1 MFPAILSAGV
11 WIINS
16 PGFSRLCVAYTLSP
30 QVFLGWAGSD
40 RMPEGE
46 NRGCTERIWG
56 RQWVPSFI
64 RISASGCL
72 LHFHLFLYSL
82 QSSFEVIT
90 VINFFAGK

>member
-64 RISASGCL
+64 SGFL
-72 LHFHLFLYSL
+72 LQAAFCIFTYFYILFKAVL
-82 QSSFEVIT
+82 
-90 VINFFAGK
+90 K